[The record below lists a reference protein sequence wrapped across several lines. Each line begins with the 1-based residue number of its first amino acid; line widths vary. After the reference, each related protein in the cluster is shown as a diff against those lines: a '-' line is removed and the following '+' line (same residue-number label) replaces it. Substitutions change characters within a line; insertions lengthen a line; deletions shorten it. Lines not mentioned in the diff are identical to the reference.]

1 MRSFGT
7 ICLYPLLPTLT
18 LFVALIFPDLGAS
31 QVCEELKSA
40 SATDAVTAVDDGE
53 IKTASCS
60 WAAFQLIEHL
70 PPEKAIPI
78 LIKHLAYK
86 RPSSNE
92 LHGPRPYAPYPAVES
107 LYDVGLAAE
116 PALIDFV
123 AQHEDDNSI
132 ERRNALEALA
142 LIRNG
147 DVVPTIKLM
156 RERSASLTG
165 IAAATRLDSAAQYL
179 LKRYCS
185 GKLQWC
191 EKRLR
196 ESD

>member
-1 MRSFGT
+1 MSRERNT
-7 ICLYPLLPTLT
+7 RLLTATLIAA
-18 LFVALIFPDLGAS
+18 LISPKVCVSQDCVALR
-31 QVCEELKSA
+31 SA
-40 SATDAVTAVDDGE
+40 SAADAVSALDHGE
-53 IKTASCS
+53 IQTASCS

-70 PPEKAIPI
+70 PPEEAIAI

-123 AQHEDDNSI
+123 AQHEDDSSV

-142 LIRNG
+142 LIRHG

-156 RERSASLTG
+156 RERSASLIGT
-165 IAAATRLDSAAQYL
+165 AAATRLDSASQYL

-196 ESD
+196 ESEPEK